1 MQDGLLVAQHVC
13 ADRTCDQST
22 DGTQRSTA
30 HLVAQKRTAC
40 TTYECRAE
48 TTLTVR
54 RATWCAGL
62 AVLAGLLAIALRLV
76 LLFTVAGLMLSILWL
91 VLARRWVGRVA
102 TACVIALVVLARGSA
117 VAVLLGSAA
126 ILVMRRC
133 WVLALSWCKH
143 EVSMLVNSAHFALTC
158 CWGWGLCPWPYWS
171 C

>member
-1 MQDGLLVAQHVC
+1 M
-13 ADRTCDQST
+13 
-22 DGTQRSTA
+22 
-30 HLVAQKRTAC
+30 
-40 TTYECRAE
+40 
-48 TTLTVR
+48 
-54 RATWCAGL
+54 